1 MRRPLRCRLRR
12 RVSQL
17 MFDRSHLAPIPDR
30 DWPSEIA
37 DLRDSFAGSLN
48 VYRVMAH
55 HPALLR
61 AWQDYR
67 EHVVVRSTLGRQRSE
82 VVILRTGHR
91 LHAEYEWAHHVI
103 RARGC
108 GIDDQRIAAMR
119 GPLAEMT
126 PEDTVLARA
135 VDDLIDHARLGD
147 AALQPLDTLIGS
159 EGVLDLM
166 ATVGL
171 YSTLAFIV
179 KTYEVHVESDV
190 AAALAKQ
197 PAP

>member
-1 MRRPLRCRLRR
+1 M
-12 RVSQL
+12 S
-17 MFDRSHLAPIPDR
+17 DRSHLAPIPDT
-30 DWPSEIA
+30 DWPSEIT
-37 DLRDSFAGSLN
+37 DLRDGFAGSLN

-67 EHVVVRSTLGRQRSE
+67 DHVVVRSTLDRQRSE
-82 VVILRTGHR
+82 MVILRTGHR
-91 LHAEYEWAHHVI
+91 LNAEYEWAHHVI

-108 GIDDQRIAAMR
+108 GMDDARIAALR

-126 PEDTVLARA
+126 PEDAVLAES
-135 VDDLIDHARLGD
+135 VDDLIDQACLGD
-147 AALQPLDTLIGS
+147 ATLRALGALVGPK
-159 EGVLDLM
+159 GVLDLM

-179 KTYEVHVESDV
+179 KTYDVPIDRDV

-197 PAP
+197 AAP